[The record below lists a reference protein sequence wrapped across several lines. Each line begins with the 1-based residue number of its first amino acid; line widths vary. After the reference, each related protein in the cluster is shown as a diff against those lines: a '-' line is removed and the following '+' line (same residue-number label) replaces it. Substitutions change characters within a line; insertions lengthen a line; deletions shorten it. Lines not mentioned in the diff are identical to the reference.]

1 MPVNDQTEDKVT
13 MTRWELEKERE
24 HAVIHEKVRQFDEL
38 IPKIFDIVANVEKSI
53 QNIPLDMLKC
63 REDLD
68 EDMRKYMH
76 DKFISNSDLEHF
88 EGKLERRMGMIETKV
103 GKATWI
109 VSGFIAAGTFI
120 FYIASHTNII
130 IQ

>member
-1 MPVNDQTEDKVT
+1 MPVTDQTEDKVT

-24 HAVIHEKVRQFDEL
+24 HAVIHEKVKQFDEL
-38 IPKIFDIVANVEKSI
+38 IPKIFATMSNVERSV
-53 QNIPLDMLKC
+53 QDIPLQMMKC
-63 REDLD
+63 REELD
-68 EDMRKYMH
+68 NDMRNYMH
-76 DKFISNSDLEHF
+76 DKFISNSDLDQF
-88 EGKLERRMGMIETKV
+88 EGKLEKRMCMIETKV